1 MSRNILQ
8 NLFNDSVINGNF
20 PPELKIGEI
29 TPVYKTNGQTLKS
42 NYRPVTILSAISKIY
57 GRLMF
62 EQVIAYSES
71 FLFQYHCGFRK
82 GYATQQA
89 LVRFLEKCRSV
100 LDEKRFAG
108 AILSDF
114 SKAFDCLNHDLLIAK
129 LHAYCF
135 N

>member
-1 MSRNILQ
+1 MFTNIFTKAL
-8 NLFNDSVINGNF
+8 VVNGTF
-20 PPELKIGEI
+20 PPELKIGEK
-29 TPVYKTNGQTLKS
+29 TPAHKANDQTLKS
-42 NYRPVTILSAISKIY
+42 NYRPIIILSVISKTY
-57 GRLMF
+57 ERLML

-100 LDEKRFAG
+100 LDNKGFAG
-108 AILSDF
+108 TILLDL

-129 LHAYCF
+129 LHAY
-135 N
+135 